1 MFYSFDVLFNELENE
16 LVSPANSKF
25 QHKVYKQ
32 QKESGGYRVLNRQ
45 PLTFGTV

>member
-1 MFYSFDVLFNELENE
+1 MFYSFDVLINELENE
-16 LVSPANSKF
+16 LVSFVNSKF

-32 QKESGGYRVLNRQ
+32 QKEPRGYWVLNRQ